1 MANLPFKKA
10 ALVSAV
16 AMAGVLSA
24 QQALS
29 QSSASDLV
37 MEEVVVTAQKREEG
51 MQDVPIAITALS
63 ETDLERRGVQN
74 VGDLINAVPNMGGY
88 EAPGGKGNVSFSLRG
103 ISSGNP
109 SNLSIDPANAMYV
122 DGVYV
127 GKLIGSA
134 LDVAEIQPDL
144 IAEGIVP
151 YAFDPGW
158 AGSLGLGVMGVS

>member
-51 MQDVPIAITALS
+51 MQDVPIAITAMS
-63 ETDLERRGVQN
+63 ETDLERRGVVVRLS
-74 VGDLINAVPNMGGY
+74 VGGADGGQDLT
-88 EAPGGKGNVSFSLRG
+88 
-103 ISSGNP
+103 
-109 SNLSIDPANAMYV
+109 
-122 DGVYV
+122 
-127 GKLIGSA
+127 
-134 LDVAEIQPDL
+134 
-144 IAEGIVP
+144 
-151 YAFDPGW
+151 
-158 AGSLGLGVMGVS
+158 